1 MGDSEGILTLED
13 SVQTL
18 NNVLLLVA
26 FSFLSFFPSS
36 LSCDLSMTPSR
47 FGLNWL
53 RLQFR
58 LSVAFDSMQSNVISY
73 MTLTFTLRL
82 HFQEAKL

>member
-1 MGDSEGILTLED
+1 MGDAEGILTLEY

-26 FSFLSFFPSS
+26 FSFLLFFQ
-36 LSCDLSMTPSR
+36 CDLSMTPSR

-53 RLQFR
+53 CLQFR
-58 LSVAFDSMQSNVISY
+58 LPIAFDSMQSNVIGY
-73 MTLTFTLRL
+73 MTLIVTLRL
-82 HFQEAKL
+82 HFQDAEL